1 MTNLSKLARPPGTF
15 ALALLAVASLPH
27 LAPGAVIFDQQLPA
41 ATVTF
46 DSGVGYSGC
55 TSGPHAAI
63 DAGLSISSDGDS
75 CFPYSGNWTFGDNGE
90 WDSLSLIGDGSGNT
104 TLTINLGGLY
114 SSVGGFMNYQFFSGH
129 ASGVYTFNGYDPTI
143 AALDV
148 DGHVI
153 ESYDLFWD
161 PNFGFGGLNNGHFA
175 GFAEPGAEIAY
186 FQISGDGI
194 AMHNISLGTP
204 EPTTWLL
211 CGVGLLLVAR
221 RRPMAASVT
230 R

>member
-1 MTNLSKLARPPGTF
+1 MTNPSTLSRAPGTL
-15 ALALLAVASLPH
+15 ALAFLAVASLP
-27 LAPGAVIFDQQLPA
+27 LVAPAAVIFEQPVPA
-41 ATVTF
+41 TTVTF
-46 DSGVGYSGC
+46 DPGVGSSGC
-55 TSGPHAAI
+55 TSGPQTAI

-75 CFPYSGNWTFGDNGE
+75 CFPYSGAWTFGDNGE
-90 WDSLSLIGDGSGNT
+90 WGSLSLIGDGSGNT

-129 ASGVYTFNGYDPTI
+129 SSGVYTFNGYDPTI
-143 AALDV
+143 AALDA

-161 PNFGFGGLNNGHFA
+161 PNFGFGGLGNGHFA
-175 GFAEPGAEIAY
+175 GFTESSNEIAY

-211 CGVGLLLVAR
+211 CGVGLLAAAR
-221 RRPMAASVT
+221 RRHTMNQ
-230 R
+230 